1 VTGLLVDS
9 VREVARVAEEAIQPP
24 PSGESD
30 SIEALCRQ
38 NGEFISLLNMDRVLD
53 LGGES

>member
-1 VTGLLVDS
+1 M
-9 VREVARVAEEAIQPP
+9 REVVRVAEEAIQPP
-24 PSGESD
+24 PIGESEAV
-30 SIEALCRQ
+30 EALCRQ